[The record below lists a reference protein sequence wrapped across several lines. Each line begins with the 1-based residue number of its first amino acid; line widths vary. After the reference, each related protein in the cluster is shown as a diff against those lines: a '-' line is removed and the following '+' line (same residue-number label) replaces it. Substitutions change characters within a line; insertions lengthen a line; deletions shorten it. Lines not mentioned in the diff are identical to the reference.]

1 VQYDESNLHFIQRL
15 CEEEGIHYH
24 FRHSADGHQLV
35 FGDDQTV
42 FPKLAPV
49 AYQQDAGLVADTPM
63 IKRFGLR
70 LETRTSSVTRRD
82 YDFKKPLIQLEG
94 EPTATPSRTWKTT
107 TTPAAFS
114 TAPVASTWPP
124 APWNATAATTSWPK
138 AQRPALLASGH
149 FLTLSS
155 HPNAAWNDLWLLT
168 EVTHQGRQPQVLEEA
183 ITSDTDAKYDGFQQG
198 YRNLFSATP
207 WDAAYR
213 PP

>member
-1 VQYDESNLHFIQRL
+1 VYPEREYCVQYDESNLQFIQRL

-94 EPTATPSRTWKTT
+94 EPTATPNR
-107 TTPAAFS
+107 PGRLRL
-114 TAPVASTWPP
+114 PRPLPRPP
-124 APWNATAATTSWPK
+124 RGKHLATRALERHRSDYRRPRR
-138 AQRPALLASGH
+138 QRPAPA
-149 FLTLSS
+149 
-155 HPNAAWNDLWLLT
+155 
-168 EVTHQGRQPQVLEEA
+168 RQRALPDPGQPPQCRG
-183 ITSDTDAKYDGFQQG
+183 TTCGCSPK
-198 YRNLFSATP
+198 
-207 WDAAYR
+207 
-213 PP
+213 